1 MFDISGAH
9 AELDT
14 IHQIQNAL
22 VERLKQER
30 AKGPRAI
37 SAAVDNGMTY
47 LFNLAVFVHTNFNSQ
62 VGSVGPTPPSKA
74 LFQNV
79 RASFQQVQQT
89 TMGTLDDLSRIQ
101 AESVDLSSTR
111 VAKLLAKVQEAK
123 KSTEITLK
131 DLGAR
136 IEEASKQEQT
146 WEAQVK
152 QNEELLQTAEEKL
165 RSDEEAQ
172 RDTNIGLSILI
183 PFWGIAGLIDHRA
196 APGNVLLASA
206 VGAQKQALQDADN
219 SLMSTRN
226 YLIQT
231 QKEEADYRN
240 ETAQLDVLTAQ
251 LQNMTSSITV
261 TAGNINDM
269 VQATGKMKENAA
281 QMVQLANKMYND
293 ATIASGDAF
302 FRDEFVNP
310 ILDLCSLVVIEFN
323 AAPKIDTILD
333 ELKNAYGENPIPQS
347 INQKFEDIRAR
358 VKRFLPP
365 TRK

>member
-1 MFDISGAH
+1 MLDTTAAH
-9 AELDT
+9 TELDT
-14 IHQIQNAL
+14 IHQIQNTL

-30 AKGPRAI
+30 TKGPRAI

-47 LFNLAVFVHTNFNSQ
+47 LYNLAAFVHSNFNSQ
-62 VGSVGPTPPSKA
+62 VGGIGSTPPSKA

-79 RASFQQVQQT
+79 RASFQQAQQT
-89 TMGTLDDLSRIQ
+89 TAGTLDDLSRIQ
-101 AESVDLSSTR
+101 AESIDLSSTR
-111 VAKLLAKVQEAK
+111 IAKLLAKVREAK
-123 KSTEITLK
+123 KSTEITLD

-136 IEEASKQEQT
+136 IAEASQQEQT
-146 WEAQVK
+146 WIEQVK
-152 QNEELLQTAEEKL
+152 KNEELLQNAEDKL
-165 RSDEEAQ
+165 RRDKEAQ
-172 RDTNIGLSILI
+172 RDANIGLSILI
-183 PFWGIAGLIDHRA
+183 PFWGLAGLIDHRA

-206 VGAQKQALQDADN
+206 VGAQRQVLQDANN

-231 QKEEADYRN
+231 QKEEADYMN
-240 ETAQLDVLTAQ
+240 EKNQLDVLTGQ
-251 LQNMTSSITV
+251 LQNLTSTLSV

-269 VQATGKMKENAA
+269 VKATGKLKENAV

-310 ILDLCSLVVIEFN
+310 ILDLCSLVIIEFN
-323 AAPKIDTILD
+323 AAPKIETILD
-333 ELKNAYGENPIPQS
+333 ELKQAYGNTPIPQP

-358 VKRFLPP
+358 IKRFLP
-365 TRK
+365 K

>member
-1 MFDISGAH
+1 MFDTTAAH
-9 AELDT
+9 NELDT

-30 AKGPRAI
+30 TKGPRAI
-37 SAAVDNGMTY
+37 SAAIDNGMTY
-47 LFNLAVFVHTNFNSQ
+47 LYNLAVFVHANFNSQ
-62 VGSVGPTPPSKA
+62 VESIGSTPPSKA

-89 TMGTLDDLSRIQ
+89 TAGTLDDLARIQ
-101 AESVDLSSTR
+101 AE
-111 VAKLLAKVQEAK
+111 EAK
-123 KSTEITLK
+123 KSTEMTLN
-131 DLGAR
+131 DLGTR
-136 IEEASKQEQT
+136 IAEASQQEQT
-146 WEAQVK
+146 WIEQVK
-152 QNEELLQTAEEKL
+152 KNEELLKTAEEKL

-183 PFWGIAGLIDHRA
+183 PFWGLAGLIDHRA
-196 APGNVLLASA
+196 APGNVLLSSA
-206 VGAQKQALQDADN
+206 VGAQRQALQDANN

-231 QKEEADYRN
+231 QKEEADYINERN
-240 ETAQLDVLTAQ
+240 QLDVLTEQ
-251 LQNMTSSITV
+251 LQNLTSAIAV

-269 VQATGKMKENAA
+269 VKATGQLKENAIH
-281 QMVQLANKMYND
+281 MVQLGNKMYNN

-323 AAPKIDTILD
+323 AAPKIETILD
-333 ELKNAYGENPIPQS
+333 ELKHAYGNDPIPQP
-347 INQKFEDIRAR
+347 INQKFEDIMAR
-358 VKRFLPP
+358 VKRFLPKQLP
-365 TRK
+365 AL